1 MARWQEFENQ
11 APEIAEGGRA
21 LIYQHGIG
29 LGYLATVRKDGGPR
43 IHPFCP
49 SIAVGGLYGLLG
61 PSPKRRDLARD
72 PRAAIH
78 AFPAEEVDDEFYLAV
93 RARREPDAAIC
104 EAVTAVY
111 RATGGNT
118 SDDELLFEFDIE
130 RALLATYKHRG
141 DWPPLYRKWAD
152 KGAL

>member
-1 MARWQEFENQ
+1 MARWQEFEQQ
-11 APEIAEGGRA
+11 APEIAAGGRA

-49 SIAVGGLYGLLG
+49 IIAAGGLYGLIG
-61 PSPKRRDLARD
+61 PSPKRHDLRRD

-78 AFPAEEVDDEFYLAV
+78 AFPAEAVDDEFFLQVLAMPIDVAAV
-93 RARREPDAAIC
+93 RQ
-104 EAVTAVY
+104 AVVETY

-118 SDDELLFEFDIE
+118 SNDELLFEFDIE
-130 RALLATYKHRG
+130 RALLATYEKRPS
-141 DWPPLYRKWAD
+141 WPPLYRKWAD
-152 KGAL
+152 KGAS